1 MTDDLLIDVADGV
14 ACLTFNRPAAR
25 NAISAAMLDGLTD
38 FLLAAE
44 TDAAI
49 RCIVLAGAGGHFMAG
64 GDVRNFAETADQTAA
79 QRRAAFEA
87 RVHRGNRV
95 FTLLQRVPQPVVASV
110 AGFAAGAGLSFV
122 AAADLA
128 IAAAGARFVL
138 AHVHIG
144 ASPDAGASYYLPRSI
159 GMKRAKAMALLGD
172 VADART
178 AEAMGLINRVVP
190 DADLGTETANL
201 ARRLAAGPRRAMAQ
215 AKALLDASPGRD
227 LAGQL
232 AAEAEAMGLC
242 AATADF
248 AEGARAFMQ
257 KRKARF
263 A

>member
-1 MTDDLLIDVADGV
+1 MTDDLLIDVADGI
-14 ACLTFNRPAAR
+14 ARLTFNRPAAR
-25 NAISAAMLDGLTD
+25 NAISAAMLDGLID

-44 TDAAI
+44 GDTAI
-49 RCIVLAGAGGHFMAG
+49 RCIVLAGADGHFMAG
-64 GDVRNFAETADQTAA
+64 GDVRNFAETADQTPG

-128 IAAAGARFVL
+128 IAGEGARFVL

-144 ASPDAGASYYLPRSI
+144 ASPDAGATYYLPRSI

-172 VADART
+172 VADARA

-190 DADLGTETANL
+190 DAELGAETAAL
-201 ARRLAAGPRRAMAQ
+201 ARRLAAGPRQAMAQ

-227 LAGQL
+227 LAAQL
-232 AAEAEAMGLC
+232 SAEAEAMGMS
-242 AATADF
+242 AASDDF
-248 AEGARAFMQ
+248 VAGVRAFMQ
-257 KRKARF
+257 KRPAR